1 MQVRAC
7 TCDETNRNPFVL
19 QTKYGSRTPY
29 IHLTLSPSKCPRL
42 LWRVLKGSIVVTSSS
57 PRVSPAGISA
67 STKAGALKSFGLTCE
82 KGLRERGREGE
93 DETERVNKERW
104 RV

>member
-1 MQVRAC
+1 MQVPVKRQ
-7 TCDETNRNPFVL
+7 TETPSSCKQSMAPV
-19 QTKYGSRTPY
+19 
-29 IHLTLSPSKCPRL
+29 HLTLSPSKCPRL

-82 KGLRERGREGE
+82 KGLRERGREREKGRMKQRE
-93 DETERVNKERW
+93 
-104 RV
+104 